1 MRILKFLGFALAVL
15 VLAAGGI
22 AAYAAAT
29 QPDSFRV
36 TRSLEMAAPP
46 EKIYSILSD
55 FRRSPEWSPYEKL
68 DPDMKRTLSGSATGK
83 GAVYAWDGD
92 SNAGAGRMEIAE
104 ATPAQSITLKLDFIR
119 PFEASNTVEYK
130 LQPKGS
136 ATQVSW
142 DMHGPMPF
150 VSKVMCVFVDLDK
163 MIGKDF
169 ETGLANL
176 KALVES

>member
-1 MRILKFLGFALAVL
+1 MRILKYFGIALGVIVLAV
-15 VLAAGGI
+15 AGV

-36 TRSLEMAAPP
+36 SRSLDISAPP

-55 FRRSPEWSPYEKL
+55 FHRSPEWSPYEKL
-68 DPDMKRTLSGSATGK
+68 DPDMRRTHSGAAAGK
-83 GAVYAWDGD
+83 GAVYEWDGD
-92 SNAGAGRMEIAE
+92 SNAGAGRMEIVE
-104 ATPAQSITLKLDFIR
+104 ATPAQSVTLKLDFIR
-119 PFEASNTVEYK
+119 PFEGSNTVEYK
-130 LQPKGS
+130 LQPKGA

-150 VSKVMCVFVDLDK
+150 VSKIICVFVDLDT

-176 KALVES
+176 KTLAEK

>member
-1 MRILKFLGFALAVL
+1 MLKFLGIALGVVILAV
-15 VLAAGGI
+15 AGV
-22 AAYAAAT
+22 AAYAAMT
-29 QPDSFRV
+29 QPDTFRV
-36 TRSLEMAAPP
+36 SRSLDMQAPP
-46 EKIYSILSD
+46 EKIYSILTD
-55 FRRSPEWSPYEKL
+55 FRRSGEWSPYEKL
-68 DPDMKRTLSGSATGK
+68 DPDMKRSYSGAATGK

-104 ATPAQSITLKLDFIR
+104 ATPSQSVTLKLDFER
-119 PFEASNTVEYK
+119 PFEASNVVEYK

-150 VSKVMCVFVDLDK
+150 ISKVMCVFVDIDK

-176 KALVES
+176 KALAEKS

>member
-1 MRILKFLGFALAVL
+1 MLKILGVILGVIVL
-15 VLAAGGI
+15 VVAGV

-29 QPDSFRV
+29 QPDTFRV
-36 TRSLEMAAPP
+36 SRSLDISAPP

-55 FRRSPEWSPYEKL
+55 FHRSPEWSPYEKL
-68 DPDMKRTLSGSATGK
+68 DPDMKRRHSGASSGK

-92 SNAGAGRMEIAE
+92 SNAGAGRMEIVE
-104 ATPAQSITLKLDFIR
+104 ATPGQSVTLKLDFVR
-119 PFEASNTVEYK
+119 PFEASNVVEYK

-150 VSKVMCVFVDLDK
+150 ISKVMCVFVDLDT

-176 KALVES
+176 KTLAEK

>member
-1 MRILKFLGFALAVL
+1 MLKILGIVL
-15 VLAAGGI
+15 SVIVLAIAGV

-36 TRSLEMAAPP
+36 SRSLDISAPP

-68 DPDMKRTLSGSATGK
+68 DPNMKRTHSGAAAGK

-92 SNAGAGRMEIAE
+92 SNAGAGRMEIVE
-104 ATPAQSITLKLDFIR
+104 ATPGQSVTLRLDFIR
-119 PFEASNTVEYK
+119 PFEGSNTVEYK
-130 LQPKGS
+130 LQPNGS
-136 ATQVSW
+136 ATRVSW

-150 VSKVMCVFVDLDK
+150 ISKVMCVFVDLDT

-176 KALVES
+176 KELAEK

>member
-1 MRILKFLGFALAVL
+1 MLKILGIILGVIVL
-15 VLAAGGI
+15 VVAGV

-29 QPDSFRV
+29 QPDTFRV
-36 TRSLEMAAPP
+36 TRSLDIAAPP
-46 EKIYSILSD
+46 EKIYPILTD
-55 FRRSPEWSPYEKL
+55 FRRSGEWSPYEKL
-68 DPDMKRTLSGSATGK
+68 DPDMKRTYSGAATGK
-83 GAVYAWDGD
+83 GAVYVWDGD
-92 SNAGAGRMEIAE
+92 GNAGAGRMEIVE
-104 ATPAQSITLKLDFIR
+104 ATPGQSVTLKLDFER
-119 PFEASNTVEYK
+119 PFEASNVVEYK

-150 VSKVMCVFVDLDK
+150 ISKVMCVFVDLDT

-176 KALVES
+176 KALAEK

>member
-1 MRILKFLGFALAVL
+1 MMLKILAIVLGVIVLAV
-15 VLAAGGI
+15 AGI
-22 AAYAAAT
+22 AAYAAVT

-36 TRSLEMAAPP
+36 SRSLEISAPP

-68 DPDMKRTLSGSATGK
+68 DPDMKRTLSGVATGK
-83 GAVYAWDGD
+83 GAVYEWDGD

-104 ATPAQSITLKLDFIR
+104 AVPGQSITLKLDFKR

-130 LQPKGS
+130 LEPNGT
-136 ATQVSW
+136 ATRVSW

-150 VSKVMCVFVDLDK
+150 ISKVMCVFVDLDK

-169 ETGLANL
+169 EVGLANL
-176 KALVES
+176 KTLVEK

>member
-1 MRILKFLGFALAVL
+1 MLKILGVILGVIVLAV
-15 VLAAGGI
+15 AGV

-36 TRSLEMAAPP
+36 TRSLNISAPP
-46 EKIYSILSD
+46 EKIYPILSD
-55 FRRSPEWSPYEKL
+55 FHRSPEWSPYEKL
-68 DPDMKRTLSGSATGK
+68 DPDMKRTHSGAAAGK

-92 SNAGAGRMEIAE
+92 SNAGAGRMEIVDAV
-104 ATPAQSITLKLDFIR
+104 PNQSVTLKLDFIR
-119 PFEASNTVEYK
+119 PFEGSNVVEYK

-150 VSKVMCVFVDLDK
+150 ISKVICVFVDLDK

-169 ETGLANL
+169 EAGLASL
-176 KALVES
+176 KTLAEK

>member
-1 MRILKFLGFALAVL
+1 MLKALAIILGVI
-15 VLAAGGI
+15 VLAVAAV

-29 QPDSFRV
+29 QPDTFRV
-36 TRSLEMAAPP
+36 SRSLDISAPP

-55 FRRSPEWSPYEKL
+55 FRRSGEWSPYEKL
-68 DPDMKRTLSGSATGK
+68 DPGMKRTYSGAVAGK

-92 SNAGAGRMEIAE
+92 SNAGAGRMEIVEVA
-104 ATPAQSITLKLDFIR
+104 PAQSVTLKLDFIR

-130 LQPKGS
+130 LEPKGT

-150 VSKVMCVFVDLDK
+150 ISKVMCVFVDLDK

-169 ETGLANL
+169 EIGLANL
-176 KALVES
+176 KTLAEK

>member
-1 MRILKFLGFALAVL
+1 MLKILGVILGVIVLAVPG
-15 VLAAGGI
+15 V

-36 TRSLEMAAPP
+36 TRSLDISAPP
-46 EKIYSILSD
+46 EKIYPILSD
-55 FRRSPEWSPYEKL
+55 FHRSPEWSPYEKL
-68 DPDMKRTLSGSATGK
+68 DPDMKRTHSGAAAGK

-92 SNAGAGRMEIAE
+92 SNAGAGRMEIVDAV
-104 ATPAQSITLKLDFIR
+104 PNQSVTLKLDFIR
-119 PFEASNTVEYK
+119 PFEGSNVVEYN

-150 VSKVMCVFVDLDK
+150 ISKVICVFFDLDK

-169 ETGLANL
+169 EAGLASL
-176 KALVES
+176 KTLAEK

>member
-1 MRILKFLGFALAVL
+1 MLAV
-15 VLAAGGI
+15 AGV

-29 QPDSFRV
+29 QPDTFRV
-36 TRSLEMAAPP
+36 SRSLDISAPP

-55 FRRSPEWSPYEKL
+55 FHRSPEWSPYEKL
-68 DPDMKRTLSGSATGK
+68 DPDMKRTHSGAASGK

-92 SNAGAGRMEIAE
+92 SNAGAGRMEIVE
-104 ATPAQSITLKLDFIR
+104 ATPGQSVTLKLDFTR
-119 PFEASNTVEYK
+119 PFEATNFVEYK

-150 VSKVMCVFVDLDK
+150 ISKVMCVFVDLDT

-176 KALVES
+176 KTLAEK

>member
-1 MRILKFLGFALAVL
+1 MLKILGIILGVIALAV
-15 VLAAGGI
+15 AGV

-29 QPDSFRV
+29 QPDTFRV
-36 TRSLEMAAPP
+36 TRSLDISAPP
-46 EKIYSILSD
+46 EKIYPILTD

-68 DPDMKRTLSGSATGK
+68 DPDMKRNHSGAATGK

-92 SNAGAGRMEIAE
+92 SNAGAGRMEIVE
-104 ATPAQSITLKLDFIR
+104 AAPGQSVTLKLDFVR
-119 PFEASNTVEYK
+119 PFEASNVVEYR

-150 VSKVMCVFVDLDK
+150 ISKVMCVFVDLDK

-176 KALVES
+176 KTLAEK

>member
-1 MRILKFLGFALAVL
+1 MLKILGIIVGVIVLAV
-15 VLAAGGI
+15 GGI

-36 TRSLEMAAPP
+36 SRTLDISAPP
-46 EKIYSILSD
+46 EKIYPILTD

-68 DPDMKRTLSGSATGK
+68 DPDMKRTHSGAASGK

-92 SNAGAGRMEIAE
+92 SNAGAGRMEIVE
-104 ATPAQSITLKLDFIR
+104 TVPNQSVTLKLDFIR
-119 PFEASNTVEYK
+119 PFEGTNVVEYK
-130 LQPKGS
+130 LEPKGS

-150 VSKVMCVFVDLDK
+150 LSKMICVFVNLDT

-169 ETGLANL
+169 EAGLANL
-176 KALVES
+176 KTLAER

>member
-1 MRILKFLGFALAVL
+1 MLKLLGIVL
-15 VLAAGGI
+15 GVVVLAIAGI
-22 AAYAAAT
+22 AAYAAPT
-29 QPDSFRV
+29 QPDTFRV
-36 TRSLEMAAPP
+36 MRSLEMSAPP

-68 DPDMKRTLSGSATGK
+68 DSDMKRTYSGAASGK

-104 ATPAQSITLKLDFIR
+104 AVPAQSITLRLDFMR
-119 PFEASNTVEYK
+119 PFEASNTVEYR

-150 VSKVMCVFVDLDK
+150 ISKVMCVFVDLDK

-176 KALVES
+176 KTLAEK

>member
-1 MRILKFLGFALAVL
+1 MLKVLGIILGVIVLAV
-15 VLAAGGI
+15 AGV

-29 QPDSFRV
+29 QPDTFRV
-36 TRSLEMAAPP
+36 SRSLDISAPP
-46 EKIYSILSD
+46 EEVYSILSD

-68 DPDMKRTLSGSATGK
+68 DPDMKRTHGGAASGK
-83 GAVYAWDGD
+83 GAVYEWNGD
-92 SNAGAGRMEIAE
+92 SNAGAGRMEIVE
-104 ATPAQSITLKLDFIR
+104 ATPGQSVTLKLDFVR
-119 PFEASNTVEYK
+119 PFEASNVVEYK

-150 VSKVMCVFVDLDK
+150 ISKVMCVFVDLDK
-163 MIGKDF
+163 MVGKDF

-176 KALVES
+176 KTLAEK

>member
-1 MRILKFLGFALAVL
+1 MLKILGVILGVIVLAV
-15 VLAAGGI
+15 AGV
-22 AAYAAAT
+22 AAYAAVT

-36 TRSLEMAAPP
+36 TRSLNISAPP
-46 EKIYSILSD
+46 EKIYPILSD
-55 FRRSPEWSPYEKL
+55 FHRSPEWSPYEKL
-68 DPDMKRTLSGSATGK
+68 DPDMKRTHSGAAAGK

-92 SNAGAGRMEIAE
+92 SNAGAGRMEIVDAV
-104 ATPAQSITLKLDFIR
+104 PNQSVTLKLDFIR
-119 PFEASNTVEYK
+119 PFEGSNVVEYK

-150 VSKVMCVFVDLDK
+150 ISKVICVFVDLDK

-169 ETGLANL
+169 EAGLASL
-176 KALVES
+176 KTLAEK

>member
-1 MRILKFLGFALAVL
+1 MLKVLGIILGVIVLAV
-15 VLAAGGI
+15 GGV
-22 AAYAAAT
+22 AAYAAVT
-29 QPDSFRV
+29 QPDTFRV
-36 TRSLEMAAPP
+36 TRSLDISAPP
-46 EKIYSILSD
+46 EKIYPILTD
-55 FRRSPEWSPYEKL
+55 FRRSGEWSPYEKL
-68 DPDMKRTLSGSATGK
+68 DPDMKRTYSGAATGK

-92 SNAGAGRMEIAE
+92 GNAGAGRMEIVE
-104 ATPAQSITLKLDFIR
+104 TTPAQSVTLKLDFIR
-119 PFEASNTVEYK
+119 PFEGSNVVEYK

-150 VSKVMCVFVDLDK
+150 ISKVICVFVDLDT

-176 KALVES
+176 KTLAEK

>member
-1 MRILKFLGFALAVL
+1 MLKLLAIVLGVVVLGLA
-15 VLAAGGI
+15 GI

-29 QPDSFRV
+29 QPDTFRV
-36 TRSLEMAAPP
+36 TRSLEMSAPA

-68 DPDMKRTLSGSATGK
+68 DPDMKRTLSGAATGK

-104 ATPAQSITLKLDFIR
+104 AMPGQSITLKLDFIR
-119 PFEASNTVEYK
+119 PFEASNIVEYK
-130 LQPKGS
+130 LQPKGNS
-136 ATQVSW
+136 TQVSW

-150 VSKVMCVFVDLDK
+150 ISKVMCVFVDLDK

-176 KALVES
+176 KTLAEK

>member
-1 MRILKFLGFALAVL
+1 MLKILGIILGVIVLAV
-15 VLAAGGI
+15 AGV

-29 QPDSFRV
+29 QPDTFRV
-36 TRSLEMAAPP
+36 SRSLDISAPP
-46 EKIYSILSD
+46 EEVYSILSD

-68 DPDMKRTLSGSATGK
+68 DPDMKRTHGGAASGK
-83 GAVYAWDGD
+83 GAVYEWNGD
-92 SNAGAGRMEIAE
+92 SNAGAGRMEIVE
-104 ATPAQSITLKLDFIR
+104 ATPGQSVTLKLDFVR
-119 PFEASNTVEYK
+119 PFEASNVVEYK

-136 ATQVSW
+136 ATHVSW

-150 VSKVMCVFVDLDK
+150 ISKVMCVFVDLDK

-176 KALVES
+176 KTLAEK